1 MYTKS
6 NKLFLSCFKKL
17 NFYIPLKSESSL
29 SAFAQDDIYLGRA
42 PAVDSSVTF
51 DHMKNTNYP
60 RDMPFE
66 GTETSIASDDWHFN
80 RPTLPRNPGEIFNL
94 PAQIFFLEKFEF
106 NTF

>member
-1 MYTKS
+1 MTDTS
-6 NKLFLSCFKKL
+6 V
-17 NFYIPLKSESSL
+17 

-51 DHMKNTNYP
+51 DHVKSANYP

-80 RPTLPRNPGEIFNL
+80 RPTLPAHAAPPPPKPSSSREVHQRAGTT
-94 PAQIFFLEKFEF
+94 KR
-106 NTF
+106 